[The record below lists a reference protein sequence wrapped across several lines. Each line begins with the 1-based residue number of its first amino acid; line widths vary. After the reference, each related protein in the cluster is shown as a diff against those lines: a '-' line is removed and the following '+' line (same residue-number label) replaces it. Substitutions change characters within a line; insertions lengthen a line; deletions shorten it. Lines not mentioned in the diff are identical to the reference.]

1 MVSADD
7 LLALRTPK
15 GVFETLPILRR
26 GMKMSR
32 GPCTFRQK
40 DVTRAV
46 RAMEAAGIEVQ
57 RVEIDKAGKIIIVT
71 GKPQPGQDSTR
82 NEWDGIDGTHPA

>member
-1 MVSADD
+1 
-7 LLALRTPK
+7 
-15 GVFETLPILRR
+15 
-26 GMKMSR
+26 
-32 GPCTFRQK
+32 
-40 DVTRAV
+40 
-46 RAMEAAGIEVQ
+46 MEAAGIEVQ